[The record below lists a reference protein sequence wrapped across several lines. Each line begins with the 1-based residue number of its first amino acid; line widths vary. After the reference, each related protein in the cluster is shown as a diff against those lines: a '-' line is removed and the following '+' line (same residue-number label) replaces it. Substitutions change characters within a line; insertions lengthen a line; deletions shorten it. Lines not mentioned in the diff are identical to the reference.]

1 MPKKSTLAILE
12 EIRQENAR
20 RAALTRADLEREYE
34 AVKQGGF
41 DIGDV
46 LEFQADLTGSNQ
58 LEYHYELVL
67 EDWKRDRRDQ
77 LDMEHSFISRHR
89 AAQDFLFPLLDEKDE
104 FEAVHIAHMIA
115 RSFYYISP
123 MEARERLV
131 PYLLRYAEVG
141 SAGLRRL
148 VIIALGWVYAENRLR
163 EEMECLCRHLESDE
177 DSLCRAWS
185 ASAMMQL
192 YFRDAPPE
200 VIREISLPTFR
211 RILET
216 EANVFA
222 LGVSIESLGVIW
234 NKKFRLSQ
242 VAVDREDRK
251 TIEKAKK
258 SAIRFLSKL

>member
-67 EDWKRDRRDQ
+67 EGWKRDRRDQ

-104 FEAVHIAHMIA
+104 FEAVHISHMIA
-115 RSFYYISP
+115 RSFF
-123 MEARERLV
+123 A
-131 PYLLRYAEVG
+131 YLPWKRGKGRSRTYCGTPKLT
-141 SAGLRRL
+141 
-148 VIIALGWVYAENRLR
+148 
-163 EEMECLCRHLESDE
+163 
-177 DSLCRAWS
+177 
-185 ASAMMQL
+185 
-192 YFRDAPPE
+192 
-200 VIREISLPTFR
+200 LP
-211 RILET
+211 
-216 EANVFA
+216 
-222 LGVSIESLGVIW
+222 
-234 NKKFRLSQ
+234 
-242 VAVDREDRK
+242 D
-251 TIEKAKK
+251 
-258 SAIRFLSKL
+258 